1 MSRTPGE
8 CSGGKCFIMFHSR
21 HTISIGRLA
30 RLMDSRD
37 LALVKRYRIWLP
49 KFMLVHPFERLMYEV
64 AETLNKSALDQEVM
78 NGVVKAKLYNKAF
91 NLYPILLDIVSLT
104 WDEKHLNMVYELTGI
119 KLERLEDRA
128 ALEVEMKRLQDK
140 YKELIAPTGEG
151 EGMSFAQVIVSTEI
165 VLELNISRD
174 TTLYEF
180 QYYMKAAAE
189 KLKQLEKVKD
199 IG

>member
-1 MSRTPGE
+1 
-8 CSGGKCFIMFHSR
+8 MFHSR

-37 LALVKRYRIWLP
+37 LALVKRYRIWIP